1 MCLESKNDTYR
12 NNLLFYQIFWPDA
25 RGVCRVS
32 AAAAQICRTDRAMC
46 ARRPSGFPVLDRCWL
61 RWYDV
66 TERAGVAKQADARDL
81 KSLGGSTVRVRAPP
95 PPPENRPPAQ
105 ESARFSV
112 FRTRRSALA
121 LQAQFSAAC
130 AALCFCEAVFFVAD
144 PVAADLRGLVIF
156 AVSKV
161 IRDTVRKC
169 PACWDEA
176 FHPGY
181 VLAMVAPRKPNHV
194 SSKASNPVCADFVRL
209 HVSARRSVTRSA
221 TTAM

>member
-25 RGVCRVS
+25 RGACRVS

-95 PPPENRPPAQ
+95 PAPKRYAAVNTNGCVPFN
-105 ESARFSV
+105 FSYRKKPSISGLSRLWV
-112 FRTRRSALA
+112 LTTRNLRLFHICVRKRRMASCIAFSPITSMQFLKYFSFGTEQPLRTHRSA
-121 LQAQFSAAC
+121 
-130 AALCFCEAVFFVAD
+130 
-144 PVAADLRGLVIF
+144 
-156 AVSKV
+156 
-161 IRDTVRKC
+161 
-169 PACWDEA
+169 
-176 FHPGY
+176 
-181 VLAMVAPRKPNHV
+181 
-194 SSKASNPVCADFVRL
+194 
-209 HVSARRSVTRSA
+209 
-221 TTAM
+221 

>member
-95 PPPENRPPAQ
+95 PAPENRPLSH
-105 ESARFSV
+105 ESGRFSV

-130 AALCFCEAVFFVAD
+130 AALCFCEAVFFVAGNALHVGMKPFI
-144 PVAADLRGLVIF
+144 PVMFLQWSHQESRIMFPQKPPIPCVRISCAFTFLRG
-156 AVSKV
+156 AAS
-161 IRDTVRKC
+161 RARPRRRC
-169 PACWDEA
+169 SPA
-176 FHPGY
+176 
-181 VLAMVAPRKPNHV
+181 
-194 SSKASNPVCADFVRL
+194 
-209 HVSARRSVTRSA
+209 RS
-221 TTAM
+221 

>member
-1 MCLESKNDTYR
+1 MQEARVGYR
-12 NNLLFYQIFWPDA
+12 RRRVDLPNRSDDVRA
-25 RGVCRVS
+25 RSGCAG
-32 AAAAQICRTDRAMC
+32 AAGT
-46 ARRPSGFPVLDRCWL
+46 GFPALDRCWL

-95 PPPENRPPAQ
+95 PAPENRPLSH
-105 ESARFSV
+105 ESGRFSV

-121 LQAQFSAAC
+121 LQARFSAAC
-130 AALCFCEAVFFVAD
+130 AALCFCEAVFFAAD

-169 PACWDEA
+169 PAYWDEA

-194 SSKASNPVCADFVRL
+194 SSKASIPCVRISCAFTFLRGAAL
-209 HVSARRSVTRSA
+209 CARPRRQCSPAQS
-221 TTAM
+221 

>member
-1 MCLESKNDTYR
+1 MQEVRVGYR
-12 NNLLFYQIFWPDA
+12 RRRVDLPNRSDDVRA
-25 RGVCRVS
+25 RSGCAG
-32 AAAAQICRTDRAMC
+32 AAGA
-46 ARRPSGFPVLDRCWL
+46 GFPALDRCWL

-95 PPPENRPPAQ
+95 PAPENRPLSH
-105 ESARFSV
+105 ESGRFSV
-112 FRTRRSALA
+112 FRTRRPTLA
-121 LQAQFSAAC
+121 LQVRFFVAC

-209 HVSARRSVTRSA
+209 HVSARCSVTRSA
-221 TTAM
+221 TTAR

>member
-1 MCLESKNDTYR
+1 MQEVRVGYR
-12 NNLLFYQIFWPDA
+12 RRRVDLPNRSDDVRA
-25 RGVCRVS
+25 RSGCAG
-32 AAAAQICRTDRAMC
+32 AAGA
-46 ARRPSGFPVLDRCWL
+46 GFPALDRCWL
-61 RWYDV
+61 WWYDV

-95 PPPENRPPAQ
+95 PAPENRPLSH
-105 ESARFSV
+105 ESGRFSV

-121 LQAQFSAAC
+121 LQARFSAAC

-144 PVAADLRGLVIF
+144 PVAADLRGLVTV

-169 PACWDEA
+169 PACWDKA
-176 FHPGY
+176 FHPGC

>member
-1 MCLESKNDTYR
+1 M
-12 NNLLFYQIFWPDA
+12 
-25 RGVCRVS
+25 V
-32 AAAAQICRTDRAMC
+32 ICRRRGHFSLPRA
-46 ARRPSGFPVLDRCWL
+46 ALPALDRDAPPVV
-61 RWYDV
+61 RYGGY
-66 TERAGVAKQADARDL
+66 AGVAKQADARDL

-95 PPPENRPPAQ
+95 PAPENRPLSH
-105 ESARFSV
+105 ESGRFSV

-121 LQAQFSAAC
+121 LQARFSAAC

-176 FHPGY
+176 FHLGY

-194 SSKASNPVCADFVRL
+194 SSKASTPVCADFVRL

>member
-1 MCLESKNDTYR
+1 
-12 NNLLFYQIFWPDA
+12 
-25 RGVCRVS
+25 
-32 AAAAQICRTDRAMC
+32 
-46 ARRPSGFPVLDRCWL
+46 
-61 RWYDV
+61 
-66 TERAGVAKQADARDL
+66 
-81 KSLGGSTVRVRAPP
+81 
-95 PPPENRPPAQ
+95 
-105 ESARFSV
+105 
-112 FRTRRSALA
+112 
-121 LQAQFSAAC
+121 
-130 AALCFCEAVFFVAD
+130 
-144 PVAADLRGLVIF
+144 LVIF

-181 VLAMVAPRKPNHV
+181 VLAMVTPRRPNHV

>member
-1 MCLESKNDTYR
+1 MQEACVGY
-12 NNLLFYQIFWPDA
+12 
-25 RGVCRVS
+25 
-32 AAAAQICRTDRAMC
+32 
-46 ARRPSGFPVLDRCWL
+46 RRPPRGFVEQIERQRRTGRLRGRGGRRYPVLDRCCL

-95 PPPENRPPAQ
+95 PAPENRPLSH
-105 ESARFSV
+105 ESGRFSV

-121 LQAQFSAAC
+121 LQARFSAAC

-176 FHPGY
+176 FHLGY

-194 SSKASNPVCADFVRL
+194 SSKASIPCVRISCAFTFLRGAASRARL
-209 HVSARRSVTRSA
+209 RRRCSPARS
-221 TTAM
+221 

>member
-1 MCLESKNDTYR
+1 MQEVRVGYR
-12 NNLLFYQIFWPDA
+12 RRRVDLPNRSDDVRARSGCADA
-25 RGVCRVS
+25 AG
-32 AAAAQICRTDRAMC
+32 A
-46 ARRPSGFPVLDRCWL
+46 GFPALDRCWL

-95 PPPENRPPAQ
+95 PAPENRPLSH
-105 ESARFSV
+105 ESGRFSV

-121 LQAQFSAAC
+121 LQARFSAAC

-194 SSKASNPVCADFVRL
+194 SSKASIPCVRISCAFTFLRGAALRARPRRRCSPV
-209 HVSARRSVTRSA
+209 RS
-221 TTAM
+221 

>member
-1 MCLESKNDTYR
+1 MSGIGGRRVDLSNR
-12 NNLLFYQIFWPDA
+12 SNGRDA
-25 RGVCRVS
+25 RGGCVGVLGIR
-32 AAAAQICRTDRAMC
+32 
-46 ARRPSGFPVLDRCWL
+46 FPVLDRCCL

-66 TERAGVAKQADARDL
+66 TECAGVAKQADARDL

-95 PPPENRPPAQ
+95 PAPENRPLSH
-105 ESARFSV
+105 ESGRFSV

-121 LQAQFSAAC
+121 LQARFSAAC

-176 FHPGY
+176 FHLGY

-194 SSKASNPVCADFVRL
+194 SSKASIPCVRISCAFTFLRGAA
-209 HVSARRSVTRSA
+209 SRARPRRRGSPARS
-221 TTAM
+221 

>member
-12 NNLLFYQIFWPDA
+12 NNLLFYQILWPDA

-95 PPPENRPPAQ
+95 PAPLRNDLCISDDRLGRVHLDSKGLSSFKPAIADAGLQ
-105 ESARFSV
+105 VCFFLKLPLAARI
-112 FRTRRSALA
+112 LA
-121 LQAQFSAAC
+121 LRRGSMPDGAF
-130 AALCFCEAVFFVAD
+130 
-144 PVAADLRGLVIF
+144 LRFKI
-156 AVSKV
+156 A
-161 IRDTVRKC
+161 TVRADC
-169 PACWDEA
+169 
-176 FHPGY
+176 
-181 VLAMVAPRKPNHV
+181 
-194 SSKASNPVCADFVRL
+194 DFVFGIL
-209 HVSARRSVTRSA
+209 
-221 TTAM
+221 

>member
-1 MCLESKNDTYR
+1 MSGIGGRRVDLSNILDGE
-12 NNLLFYQIFWPDA
+12 
-25 RGVCRVS
+25 RGRGGRTG
-32 AAAAQICRTDRAMC
+32 AAGA
-46 ARRPSGFPVLDRCWL
+46 GFPVLDRCWL

-95 PPPENRPPAQ
+95 PAPENRPLSH
-105 ESARFSV
+105 ESGRFSV

-121 LQAQFSAAC
+121 LQARFSAAC
-130 AALCFCEAVFFVAD
+130 AALCFCEAVFF
-144 PVAADLRGLVIF
+144 AADLRGLVIF

-169 PACWDEA
+169 PAYWDEA
-176 FHPGY
+176 FHPGC

-194 SSKASNPVCADFVRL
+194 SSKASIPCVRISCAFTFLRGAAL
-209 HVSARRSVTRSA
+209 CARPRRRCSPARS
-221 TTAM
+221 

>member
-1 MCLESKNDTYR
+1 MQEVRVGYR
-12 NNLLFYQIFWPDA
+12 RRRVDLPNRSDDVRARSGCADA
-25 RGVCRVS
+25 AG
-32 AAAAQICRTDRAMC
+32 A
-46 ARRPSGFPVLDRCWL
+46 GFPALDRCWL

-95 PPPENRPPAQ
+95 PAPESRPLSH
-105 ESARFSV
+105 ESGRFSV

-121 LQAQFSAAC
+121 LQARFSAAC
-130 AALCFCEAVFFVAD
+130 AALCFCEAVFFAAD

-169 PACWDEA
+169 PAYWDEA
-176 FHPGY
+176 FYPGY

-194 SSKASNPVCADFVRL
+194 SSKASIPCVRISCAFTFLRGAAL
-209 HVSARRSVTRSA
+209 CARPRRRCSPARS
-221 TTAM
+221 

>member
-25 RGVCRVS
+25 RGACRVS
-32 AAAAQICRTDRAMC
+32 AAAAQICRTDWAMC

-95 PPPENRPPAQ
+95 PAPENRPLSH
-105 ESARFSV
+105 ESGRFSV

-121 LQAQFSAAC
+121 LQARILRAFTFAHGAASRARPRRRC
-130 AALCFCEAVFFVAD
+130 SQTLEKCGYLWYSLRMAVLHF
-144 PVAADLRGLVIF
+144 
-156 AVSKV
+156 
-161 IRDTVRKC
+161 
-169 PACWDEA
+169 
-176 FHPGY
+176 
-181 VLAMVAPRKPNHV
+181 LAK
-194 SSKASNPVCADFVRL
+194 F
-209 HVSARRSVTRSA
+209 TRC
-221 TTAM
+221 MIEIKKWRNML

>member
-1 MCLESKNDTYR
+1 MQEVRVGYR
-12 NNLLFYQIFWPDA
+12 RHRVDLPNRSDDVRA
-25 RGVCRVS
+25 RSGCAG
-32 AAAAQICRTDRAMC
+32 AAGA
-46 ARRPSGFPVLDRCWL
+46 GFPALDRCWL

-95 PPPENRPPAQ
+95 PAPEHRPLSH
-105 ESARFSV
+105 ESGRFSV

-121 LQAQFSAAC
+121 LQARFSAAC

-176 FHPGY
+176 FHLGY

-194 SSKASNPVCADFVRL
+194 SSKASIPCVRISCAFTFLRGAAL
-209 HVSARRSVTRSA
+209 RARPRRRCSPARS
-221 TTAM
+221 